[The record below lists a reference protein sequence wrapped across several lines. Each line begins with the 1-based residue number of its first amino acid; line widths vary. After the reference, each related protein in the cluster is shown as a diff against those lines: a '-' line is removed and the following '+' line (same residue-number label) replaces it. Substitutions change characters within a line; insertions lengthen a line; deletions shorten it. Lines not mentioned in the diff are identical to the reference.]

1 MLAAAPAKDHPHWLA
16 GSLLE
21 VFLLSNAL
29 NIMAWSEILARTMQG
44 FAVEIDASP
53 AWLVNPATKR
63 RLKLD
68 QFYPEAGLAVR
79 FVGLTAKGQP
89 KQSDW
94 EQLEDQQRDL
104 TREELCRQHGVEL
117 FLVEPDYP
125 YPSEQIQRLRSL
137 LSRLERVL
145 PQGSRPGQGQ
155 KTLAQRLAEARGRLD
170 EIARRVKSPETL
182 ALYAE
187 LWRDRETATLV
198 AARPP
203 ASSAVAARPAGLLR
217 QEPGARVAHTRFGL
231 GVIETVD
238 GAAGDAQIT
247 VLFDS
252 GEQRTF
258 LASLVGDKLQTL

>member
-1 MLAAAPAKDHPHWLA
+1 
-16 GSLLE
+16 
-21 VFLLSNAL
+21 LSNAL
-29 NIMAWSEILARTMQG
+29 NILAWSEILARTMQD

-68 QFYPEAGLAVR
+68 RFYPEAGLSVR

-104 TREELCRQHGVEL
+104 TREELCRQQGIEL
-117 FLVEPDYP
+117 FLVDPDYP
-125 YPSEQIQRLRSL
+125 YPSEQVQRLRSL
-137 LSRLERVL
+137 LSRLERAL
-145 PQGSRPGQGQ
+145 PQSGRPGKEQ
-155 KTLAQRLAEARGRLD
+155 KTLARRLAEARGRLD
-170 EIARRVKSPETL
+170 EIARRVKSPEDL

-187 LWRDRETATLV
+187 LWRDRETAALV

-203 ASSAVAARPAGLLR
+203 ASSAGASRPADLLR
-217 QEPGARVAHTRFGL
+217 LQTNARVQHTRFGP
-231 GVIETVD
+231 GRVD
-238 GAAGDAQIT
+238 AIDAAADDTQIT

-258 LASLVGDKLQTL
+258 LASLVGDKLQAL

>member
-1 MLAAAPAKDHPHWLA
+1 
-16 GSLLE
+16 
-21 VFLLSNAL
+21 
-29 NIMAWSEILARTMQG
+29 MAWREILARTMHT

-53 AWLVNPATKR
+53 AWLINPATKR

-94 EQLEDQQRDL
+94 EQQEDQQRDL
-104 TREELCRQHGVEL
+104 TREELCRQHGIEL
-117 FLVEPDYP
+117 FLVDPDYA
-125 YPSEQIQRLRSL
+125 YPSEQIQRLRAL
-137 LSRLERVL
+137 LGRLERAL
-145 PQGSRPGQGQ
+145 PQSSHPVTDQ
-155 KTLAQRLAEARGRLD
+155 KTLARRLTEARSRLD
-170 EIARRVKSPETL
+170 EIARRVKSAENLT
-182 ALYAE
+182 LYAE
-187 LWRDRETATLV
+187 LWRDRETATIV

-217 QEPGARVAHTRFGL
+217 REPGARVVHARFGL

-238 GAAGDAQIT
+238 GAADDVQIM